1 MILVAIILV
10 AVVLDYLSQL
20 KRETVV
26 LEHQFR
32 LFALRDSLRELV
44 LKGEVKASS
53 WVFQYLDSS
62 IAKSIERLPLISVW
76 RVFGIMAFQS
86 EDRKLPVLIDH
97 LERELGK
104 PGNEALAKIH
114 LHYLAEMGAFLV
126 HRHKTLRFSLGTLC
140 SLLNLQKWVRTKFRL
155 VKQLLTASSET
166 STLSEFVPA

>member
-1 MILVAIILV
+1 MILVALILV
-10 AVVLDYLSQL
+10 AVVLDYLSRF
-20 KRETVV
+20 KRKTVV

-32 LFALRDSLRELV
+32 LYALRDSLRELV
-44 LKGEVKASS
+44 MKGEVKASN

-76 RVFGIMAFQS
+76 RVCGMMAFQP

-97 LERELGK
+97 LQRELSK
-104 PGNEALAKIH
+104 PGNEALQRIH
-114 LHYLAEMGAFLV
+114 LHYLAEMGAFLI

-140 SLLNLQKWVRTKFRL
+140 SLFNLQKWVRTNFRL
-155 VKQLLTASSET
+155 AKQLLTASSET